1 MSQSDLA
8 LAEWTPIKKQ
18 AFRFFFIFF
27 ILYIFLN
34 PNDIVPYSYIL
45 HRFYLQPC
53 TNLIAWLSKDIVHIA
68 GPATKFI
75 NGTTDTAF
83 GYLTILFIF
92 SVALMGSAIWML
104 TDRPARNDNKLY
116 SLLIVILRYY
126 LAITWIAYGSMKII
140 QLQFPPLTPVTLL
153 QTYGGSTPR
162 GLAWTFMGYSAGYNY
177 LIGFTEYAIGL
188 LLFFRRTST
197 LGSLLSFCAL
207 ANIMAFN
214 YCFDIN
220 VKLLSTVLMI
230 MTLFLL
236 SKYRVGLINFF
247 WLNKIASPEDAAPY
261 DFKNTWKNTTLLMF
275 KFALILYVIF
285 FDLYGDLTRA
295 KQNGSGINKPPLY
308 GIYNVKTFIRNQ
320 DTIKP
325 LTTDTSRWNKLIVS
339 SIPGNASVML
349 MNDSLKYLVVNT
361 DTFKKEIV
369 MHGEKDTLD
378 KYTFTYSLPKADV
391 LVIRGKWHDDSLEI
405 KLQKYDLNKFL
416 LINRSFH
423 WIVDHQ
429 IKIKR

>member
-18 AFRFFFIFF
+18 VFRFFFIFL
-27 ILYIFLN
+27 ILYIFLT

-53 TNLIAWLSKDIVHIA
+53 INLIAWLAKDVVHIA

-92 SVALMGSAIWML
+92 SVALLGSAIWML
-104 TDRPARNDNKLY
+104 IDRPVRNYNKLH

-153 QTYGGSTPR
+153 QTFGNSTPR
-162 GLAWTFMGYSAGYNY
+162 SLAWTFMGYSAGYNY
-177 LIGFTEYAIGL
+177 LIGFTEYVIGL

-197 LGSLLSFCAL
+197 LGSLLAFCAL

-214 YCFDIN
+214 YCFDID
-220 VKLLSTVLMI
+220 VKLLSTMLMV

-236 SKYRVGLINFF
+236 SKYRIRLVNFF
-247 WLNKIASPEDAAPY
+247 WLNKIVHPEDIPPY
-261 DFKNTWKNTTLLMF
+261 NFKKKWQTTTLLIF

-285 FDLYGDLTRA
+285 FDLYGDFARA
-295 KQNGSGINKPPLY
+295 KQNGAVNKPPLY
-308 GIYNVKTFIRNQ
+308 GIYNVKTFIRNK

-325 LTTDTSRWNKLIVS
+325 LTTDTTRWNKLIVS
-339 SIPGNASVML
+339 SIPGSASVML
-349 MNDSLKYLVVNT
+349 MNDSLKYFAFNP
-361 DTFKKEIV
+361 DTLKKGIV
-369 MHGEKDTLD
+369 MHNEKDSLD
-378 KYTFTYSLPKADV
+378 KYTFTYSKPKADI
-391 LVIRGKWHDDSLEI
+391 LVIRGKWHNDSLEI

-416 LINRSFH
+416 LVNRSFR